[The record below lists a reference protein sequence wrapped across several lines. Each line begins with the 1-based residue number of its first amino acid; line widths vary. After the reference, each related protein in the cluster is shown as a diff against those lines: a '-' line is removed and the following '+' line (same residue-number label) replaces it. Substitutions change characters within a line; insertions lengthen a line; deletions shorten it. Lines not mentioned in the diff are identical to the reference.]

1 MHGPSLVNSVR
12 GYRGSEGVLPTELE
26 FYQSYDWC
34 LKPHLTFGEAI
45 VHLRDELT
53 KLAAMP
59 NGWQVSEVTTNI
71 FLLSCG
77 LLNCVDEYLRG
88 PTLRLPA
95 RLATTRV
102 GRGAARFVETISEK
116 PWSRQAVRRWR
127 EHWLASLNDFLLP
140 IVRLQAAE
148 PARLAEAGRR
158 LVTLLQSPLPLDLR
172 GLRIGTPTPFSR
184 LDLTQKDFLAL
195 GESFARQYPDRT
207 QSILIVGLRSS
218 GSYFAP
224 LLRAFFDAE
233 GYKTVALLTIE
244 PNKGVSRREMR
255 ELKRFV
261 ERNYLALIVDD
272 PPYTNRT
279 IFAALDITRRAG
291 FAPSKLKF
299 LVPTHPAKRTWFST
313 LPEDSV
319 ITIQPEQ
326 WHKRALLEPRAV
338 ELRLAEYFRSGNFV
352 SVSVVASRRAE
363 EINAALRQMP
373 CDERGVR
380 LKRVFE
386 IELETPQGEKET
398 RYVLA
403 KSVGWGWWGY
413 HAFLIGH
420 RLSGYVP
427 PILGLRDGIL
437 YMEWIPQP
445 TVEPVKERRELIET
459 SASYVAAR
467 VRHLNLANGSAAGR
481 DLKRYNDGTWLLEK
495 VLSRAY
501 GRVLTDMLMQL
512 QLGKLMRQRP
522 CPFPTLIDGNMQR
535 GEWVLGAPGL
545 FKTDFEHH
553 GMGKSSLNVTDPAY
567 DLADTILNF
576 ALSPAEENAL
586 LRRYI
591 NESGDVTIEQRLFM
605 YKLLAGISALKV
617 AHEQLF
623 ASPRGKDAQREFH
636 RQFMSAWN
644 FLTVEAA
651 RYCGSLCHLR
661 ADRRWHAPIIV
672 LDIDG
677 VLDRRVFGFPCTTA
691 AGAEALSLLSAHEF
705 SVALNTARSAAE
717 VKDYCKAYSLA
728 GGIAEHGSYIW
739 DAVNERER
747 VLISAET
754 VRQLEELRHHLQG
767 IPGVFLD
774 ERHQYSIRAFTY
786 REKPLGVIQS
796 LLSAARSSSIGDGA
810 VGPISTHIVNQ
821 LLVDL
826 RLDRLTFHHT
836 MIDTTIVAKETDKGT
851 GLVALRDW
859 VLAEDAETIAIG
871 DTEHDLSMFRMATR
885 SFAPDNIGCRR
896 QARLLGC
903 EIARYSYQRGLLE
916 ITEKIVHSREWHR
929 EGSIIS
935 EAPMRHFDDL
945 FMKVLQAADQT
956 WARNFLRAVFNLAA
970 FRTFVR

>member
-1 MHGPSLVNSVR
+1 MHGPSLVSSVR
-12 GYRGSEGVLPTELE
+12 GYRAQEGALAAELE

-45 VHLRDELT
+45 VHLREELT

-102 GRGAARFVETISEK
+102 GRGAARLVETVSEK
-116 PWSRQAVRRWR
+116 PWSGRTVRRWR
-127 EHWLASLNDFLLP
+127 EHWLACLNDFLLP

-148 PARLAEAGRR
+148 PAHFADVGRR
-158 LVTLLQSPLPLDLR
+158 LMSLLESPLPLDLR
-172 GLRIGTPTPFSR
+172 GSRIGTPTPFSR
-184 LDLTQKDFLAL
+184 LDLTQKDFSVL
-195 GESFARQYPDRT
+195 GESFVRRYPDRT
-207 QSILIVGLRSS
+207 QSILIAGLRSS

-224 LLRAFFDAE
+224 LLRAFFEAE
-233 GYKTVALLTIE
+233 GYKTVTLLTIE
-244 PNKGVSRREMR
+244 PNKGASRREMK
-255 ELKRFV
+255 ELKRFA
-261 ERNYLALIVDD
+261 ERGYLALIVDD

-279 IFAALDITRRAG
+279 IFAALDIARRAG
-291 FAPSKLKF
+291 FAPSKVKF

-319 ITIQPEQ
+319 ITLQPEQ
-326 WHKRALLEPRAV
+326 WHKWALLELRAV
-338 ELRLAEYFRSGNFV
+338 ELQLAEYFRSEDFASVTVV
-352 SVSVVASRRAE
+352 SSHRAD
-363 EINAALRQMP
+363 EINATLQQIP
-373 CDERGVR
+373 CDERGAR
-380 LKRVFE
+380 LKRAFE
-386 IELETPQGEKET
+386 IELTTLEGEKET
-398 RYVLA
+398 KYVLA
-403 KSVGWGWWGY
+403 KSVGWGWLGY

-437 YMEWIPQP
+437 YMEWISQP
-445 TVEPVKERRELIET
+445 IVESVKERRELIET

-467 VRHLNLANGSAAGR
+467 VRHLNLGTDSGAGT
-481 DLKRYNDGTWLLEK
+481 DLKRYNDGTRLLEK

-501 GRVLTDMLMQL
+501 GRVLTDMLMQSR
-512 QLGKLMRQRP
+512 LGKLMRQRP
-522 CPFPTLIDGNMQR
+522 CPFPTLIDGNMHR
-535 GEWVLGAPGL
+535 SEWVLGARGL

-576 ALSPAEENAL
+576 ALSPAEENDL

-591 NESGDVTIEQRLFM
+591 TESGDVTVEQRLFM
-605 YKLLAGISALKV
+605 YKLLAGISAMKV

-623 ASPRGKDAQREFH
+623 ASPRGKDAQHEFH
-636 RQFMSAWN
+636 RRFMSAWN
-644 FLTVEAA
+644 FLTIEAA
-651 RYCGSLCHLR
+651 RHCGSQCRPR
-661 ADRRWHAPIIV
+661 ADLQWSAPIIV

-677 VLDRRVFGFPCTTA
+677 VLDQRVFGFPCTTA
-691 AGAEALSLLSAHEF
+691 AGAEALSLLSAHKF

-717 VKDYCKAYSLA
+717 VRDYCKAYSLA

-739 DAVNERER
+739 DAVRKRER

-754 VRQLEELRHHLQG
+754 VRQLRELRHHLQG

-774 ERHQYSIRAFTY
+774 DRHQYSIRAFTY

-810 VGPISTHIVNQ
+810 VGPISTHIVHQ
-821 LLVDL
+821 LLKDL

-859 VLAEDAETIAIG
+859 VLAEDAETIAVG
-871 DTEHDLSMFRMATR
+871 DTEHDLSMFRVASG
-885 SFAPDNIGCRR
+885 SFAPSNIGCRR

-903 EIARYSYQRGLLE
+903 EISHYPYQRGLLD
-916 ITEKIVHSREWHR
+916 IIDKIVHSRKWER
-929 EGSIIS
+929 ERSTVG
-935 EAPMRHFDDL
+935 ETPMPGCDDL
-945 FMKVLQAADQT
+945 FMMVLQAADQT
-956 WARNFLRAVFNLAA
+956 WARNMLGAMFSPAA